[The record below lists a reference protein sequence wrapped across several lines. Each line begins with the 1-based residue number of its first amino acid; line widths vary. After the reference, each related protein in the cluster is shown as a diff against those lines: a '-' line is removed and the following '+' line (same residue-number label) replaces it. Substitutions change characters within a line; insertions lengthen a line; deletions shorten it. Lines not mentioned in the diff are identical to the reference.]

1 MLEVKHLK
9 RVYKVKN
16 SEDVHALNDV
26 SLKFPQTGLV
36 FILGKSGSGKST
48 LLNVMGGLDKV
59 DDGEIIINGKSSKQF
74 SGSEMDSYRNTYLG
88 FIFQEYNILNDFS
101 VKENIALA
109 LKLQH
114 KKPTDEEIERILEEV
129 DLKGYGK
136 RKPNELSGGQK
147 QRVAIARA
155 LVKEPKIIF
164 GDEPTGALDSNTGK
178 QVFETLKKLSKDKL
192 VVIVSH
198 DRDFAE
204 HFGDRVIELKDGK
217 VISDISKTTVA
228 SEKTKTGLSII
239 GENVIKIDKDHP
251 LTAADLPIINAA
263 LAKAGTEAYITAD
276 SHVNDAICEA
286 ARIDK
291 SGNREEFISTN
302 NEKIDTGKEPFKV
315 IKSNFTLGNAFK
327 MGSKS
332 LRVKPFRLGITILLS
347 AVSFT
352 LFGSAITL
360 GMFGASEAATSTVQN
375 KGITEIVVN
384 KTVKQDYSNYNEKL
398 QYFSDED
405 IKDIVEKGHVN
416 AFALGDI
423 NASLLPNF
431 KTDAYHIKNVN
442 GSITV
447 KNEEDL
453 SKLKID
459 LVAGELPKDSTECL
473 ITLYEFNTY
482 KDIGFKYGKK
492 TYLANQCTYE
502 DVIGTS
508 IEYWGYNGS
517 VNLKIVGI
525 VDTKLDAKYDALK
538 TATEGNIDETLAK
551 EFSNYMFSSNKHNI
565 FYLGEDKTVQTDD
578 KSLDTYINVKKDD
591 TNDKEQ
597 LGGID
602 TVAYYPSHNDKVI
615 FFDGYTSIGDKQIV
629 VSPNDYSQFTKS
641 DSSNEKTYD
650 KYTFTGIKSYYDAT
664 EDFATDDNS
673 NRSTI
678 ESRIYEAALYKTVWA
693 NYEDFYN
700 NHFDAFKAYNESDEN
715 YNKVAVK
722 SQDWDPVQ
730 QKEVYEYDDSLYASL
745 ENSQKWALLNSYFN
759 QKYQN
764 YSTPKIGLYY
774 EDLLNNY
781 WTLKA
786 AFDESHP
793 YTIAEID
800 SCERSVAEKAAKEYV
815 YKNYQSFLEQYADD
829 EEVINQLENATT
841 EDKKLEAVYNL
852 VGGQILY
859 RGKDNRYADFV
870 NKGTAFVKT
879 KTASMYENIDTTGL
893 EAKQV
898 YLVFSSYVTWDK
910 DTGDQLPSVF
920 DGYYTIVGIDP
931 SLEPNEGSFNRA
943 NFEAIQAIEEEKNAY
958 RYGTRNLL
966 LVFSDDRGE
975 ISKFFDYYY
984 DKASVL
990 DDYQNAPVGAWKI
1003 GASETN
1009 IMLVDML
1016 ASLLTTMSQVFLYV
1030 GIGLAIFSMFLFYN
1044 FMSISINNKK
1054 REIGILRAVG
1064 AKRSDVFKIFYSE
1077 SFIIAVINFALATA
1091 ATIALSII
1099 LNDRLA
1105 TSVGLAFTV
1114 MNVGPLTVGLIAG
1127 VSLVTSIL
1135 AALLPVTKI
1144 ANKRPIDAIQNR

>member
-16 SEDVHALNDV
+16 SEDVYALNDV
-26 SLKFPQTGLV
+26 SLKFPKTGLV

-217 VISDISKTTVA
+217 VISDISKTTVT

-276 SHVNDAICEA
+276 NHVNDAICEA

-302 NEKIDTGKEPFKV
+302 NEKIDTGNEPFKV

-347 AVSFT
+347 AASFT

-405 IKDIVEKGHVN
+405 INEIVEKGHVN
-416 AFALGDI
+416 AFALGNI
-423 NASLLPNF
+423 NANLLPSF
-431 KTDAYHIKNVN
+431 RTDAYHIKSVES
-442 GSITV
+442 SITV
-447 KNEEDL
+447 KNAEDL

-492 TYLANQCTYE
+492 TYAANQCTYE

-508 IEYWGYNGS
+508 IEYWGYSGQ

-525 VDTKLDAKYDALK
+525 VDTKLDAKYEALR
-538 TATEGNIDETLAK
+538 TATDSNIDETLSK
-551 EFSNYMFSSNKHNI
+551 EFSNYMSSANKHNI
-565 FYLGEDKTVQTDD
+565 IYVGEEKAAQTED
-578 KSLDTYINVKKDD
+578 KSLETYITVNKDD
-591 TNDKEQ
+591 TNDAKQ
-597 LGGID
+597 LD
-602 TVAYYPSHNDKVI
+602 TINKVAYYPSHNDKVI

-629 VSPNDYSQFTKS
+629 VSPSTYNNLTTS

-650 KYTFTGIKSYYDAT
+650 KYIFTGIKRYFDAT

-678 ESRIYEAALYKTVWA
+678 EYIISEAALYKTVWDK
-693 NYEDFYN
+693 YIDFYT
-700 NHFDAFKAYNESDEN
+700 NHFDEFKAFNESNEN
-715 YNKVAVK
+715 YDKVAVK
-722 SQDWDPVQ
+722 SVTWDPVQ
-730 QKEVYEYDDSLYASL
+730 QKDVYEYDDNLYASL
-745 ENSQKWALLNSYFN
+745 EDSQKWNLLYIYLN
-759 QKYQN
+759 QKYQ
-764 YSTPKIGLYY
+764 SWIPKIGLYY

-786 AFDESHP
+786 TFDETHP
-793 YTIAEID
+793 YTFSEIN
-800 SCERSVAEKAAKEYV
+800 SCENYVATVAAKEYV
-815 YKNYQSFLEQYADD
+815 YKNYKSFLEKYADD
-829 EEVINQLENATT
+829 EDVIKQLENATT
-841 EDKKLEAVYNL
+841 EDEKLQAVYNL
-852 VGGQILY
+852 VGYQIANKNNAY
-859 RGKDNRYADFV
+859 KYVDFIDEGIDFV
-870 NKGTAFVKT
+870 NT
-879 KTASMYENIDTTGL
+879 KTAPMYENIDTTGL
-893 EAKQV
+893 ETKQV
-898 YLVFSSYVTWDK
+898 YLVFKNYVNWDK
-910 DTGDQLPSVF
+910 ETGDQLPSVF
-920 DGYYTIVGIDP
+920 DGYYTVVGIDS
-931 SLEPNEGSFNRA
+931 SLEYSEASFNKA
-943 NFEAIQAIEEEKNAY
+943 NFEAIQAVEEEKNAY
-958 RYGTRNLL
+958 KYGTRNLL
-966 LVFSDDRGE
+966 LVFSDNKE
-975 ISKFFDYYY
+975 NISKFFDYYY
-984 DKASVL
+984 EKASVL
-990 DDYQNAPVGAWKI
+990 DDYANAPVGAWEI
-1003 GASETN
+1003 SASEAN

-1030 GIGLAIFSMFLFYN
+1030 GIGLAVFSIFLFYN

-1064 AKRSDVFKIFYSE
+1064 AKRSDVFKIFFSE
-1077 SFIIAVINFALATA
+1077 SFIIAVINFALATV
-1091 ATIALSII
+1091 ATIVLSII

-1105 TSVGLAFTV
+1105 TSVGLAFTI
-1114 MNVGPLTVGLIAG
+1114 MNVGPLTIGLIAG